1 MSAHLE
7 TVEILPV
14 HITSLANLLSVE
26 LDKYICVKLA
36 SQSTINNR
44 HSMSS

>member
-26 LDKYICVKLA
+26 LDKY
-36 SQSTINNR
+36 R
-44 HSMSS
+44 